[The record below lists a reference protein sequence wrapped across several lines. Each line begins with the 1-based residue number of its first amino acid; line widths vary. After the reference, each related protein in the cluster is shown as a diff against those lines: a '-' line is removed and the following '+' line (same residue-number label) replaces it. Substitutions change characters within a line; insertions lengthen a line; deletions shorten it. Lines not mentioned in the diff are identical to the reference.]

1 MVVMNRYLVSFK
13 STLINFF
20 IRKIQ
25 YDPIFSIFMESIPM
39 QQNHSAEPALKIS
52 VDQSIET
59 IRAYRDEC
67 LKQLLNDSRLMDFL
81 EAQYDV
87 FQISTVRKEFLK
99 RDLTDLKNSP
109 LDLVH
114 YAALI
119 RDLKGGTATVADHPL
134 FLEELRNIFKKYSF

>member
-1 MVVMNRYLVSFK
+1 
-13 STLINFF
+13 
-20 IRKIQ
+20 
-25 YDPIFSIFMESIPM
+25 M

-52 VDQSIET
+52 IDQRIET
-59 IRAYRDEC
+59 IRAHRDER

-87 FQISTVRKEFLK
+87 FQISSVRKEFLK
-99 RDLTDLKNSP
+99 RDLTDLKNTP

-119 RDLKGGTATVADHPL
+119 RDADETAAIADHPL